1 MDKDKR
7 AQFPAYP
14 RRGVLKAG
22 VLIGAFTGLAV
33 KMGAADPL
41 NALDERQIGHQVTDT
56 SGATSKSG
64 ATSQLESGS
73 IRSQA
78 N

>member
-22 VLIGAFTGLAV
+22 VLIGVFTGLAV
-33 KMGAADPL
+33 VHIITRVPL
-41 NALDERQIGHQVTDT
+41 LDHEVVAR
-56 SGATSKSG
+56 
-64 ATSQLESGS
+64 
-73 IRSQA
+73 
-78 N
+78 